1 MALLAAY
8 PIPFI
13 ITVIIIGIV
22 FANQKPYD

>member
-13 ITVIIIGIV
+13 ITTMIIGIL
-22 FANQKPYD
+22 FANQKPCD